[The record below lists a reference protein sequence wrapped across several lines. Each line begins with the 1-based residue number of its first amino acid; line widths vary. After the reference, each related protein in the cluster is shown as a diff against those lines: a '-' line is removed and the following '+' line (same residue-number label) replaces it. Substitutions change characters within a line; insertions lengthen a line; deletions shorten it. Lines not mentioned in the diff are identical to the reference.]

1 MVDIIT
7 KIKVRISS
15 YGEWDNQLELEGD
28 YLSVIKPELDKFYE
42 QSELSMEKNIER
54 TKIQH

>member
-42 QSELSMEKNIER
+42 QSKLSMEKNIER